1 MSKFFPSKALAA
13 HVTNWN
19 RRTSIKF
26 RTDVASMCK
35 LGFDLDLKTMK
46 PEDYKFTQNAV
57 ANWNRL
63 KDVILD
69 GELYRLV
76 SPYETQHMAVNY
88 VSQDK
93 AKAVLFA
100 YDLHPRYSEPQQA
113 VRLQGLDTN
122 RTYLVKEINLMP
134 NTTSSLS
141 CDGQRYTGDY
151 LMKVGLMVLSAYEGS
166 SRVLELTAE

>member
-1 MSKFFPSKALAA
+1 
-13 HVTNWN
+13 
-19 RRTSIKF
+19 
-26 RTDVASMCK
+26 
-35 LGFDLDLKTMK
+35 
-46 PEDYKFTQNAV
+46 
-57 ANWNRL
+57 
-63 KDVILD
+63 
-69 GELYRLV
+69 
-76 SPYETQHMAVNY
+76 MAVNY

-113 VRLQGLDTN
+113 VRLQGLDAN

-141 CDGQRYTGDY
+141 CNGQRYTGDY

>member
-1 MSKFFPSKALAA
+1 
-13 HVTNWN
+13 
-19 RRTSIKF
+19 
-26 RTDVASMCK
+26 MCK

-69 GELYRLV
+69 GELYRLI
-76 SPYETQHMAVNY
+76 SPYETHHLAVNY

-113 VRLQGLDTN
+113 VRLQGLDAN

-134 NTTSSLS
+134 NSVSGLY
-141 CDGQRYTGDY
+141 CNEKRYTGDY
-151 LMKVGLMVLSAYEGS
+151 LMKVGLMVLSANEGA